1 MRFVWVFSG
10 EGAQFPAA
18 VFSSQDAAQ
27 AWISEHGLTGVLTQ
41 YPVDQSALDWAMQE
55 GWFKPKAEK
64 LARAE
69 FVQRFTS
76 ASQPHVHFEGGI
88 PLA

>member
-41 YPVDQSALDWAMQE
+41 YPVDHSALDWAMQE

-88 PLA
+88 PLT

>member
-1 MRFVWVFSG
+1 MQFVWVFSG

-18 VFSSQDAAQ
+18 VFSSLQAAQ
-27 AWISEHGLTGVLTQ
+27 AWISQHGLTGTLTQ
-41 YPVDQSALDWAMQE
+41 FPVDLSAFDWATRE
-55 GWFKPKAEK
+55 GWFKPKTEK
-64 LARAE
+64 HAGAE

-88 PLA
+88 PRV